1 MPSDLDGPTPLLAA
15 MAEGIGELSFA
26 SPEWVDAARAVL
38 AKAASDLAQ
47 SGQDPGRFTICEV
60 GHNPPAYLRAGA
72 KVAWYAHIDGTTIH
86 VENSE
91 LPADACDFKVEGDH
105 SILSNMA
112 RIQYRDRDPDLVA
125 TAQARLNK
133 LSRWKLHGRI
143 PDRPAL
149 KVLLASLHDSMAIQT
164 LPRLV
169 FMTPEWASL
178 ARHILTARAALPKY
192 AGGIAGLTYTFSE
205 EFTGTPHYAFPDG
218 AHGGFWARF
227 ERGAV
232 EVGAG
237 PLPADREP
245 ADALTKGAY
254 TPVVPV
260 GRTVNA
266 AMSDEDRADQE
277 AYRKAAFRFDK
288 LAGHAPVSMTSPSG
302 RGQMPPELGRIFLP
316 LHDELSKRTS
326 GELPSDYVVGLKPE
340 WAIPQPFDRQA
351 GYDPSWLRYDKVDI
365 YGDPIPPRA

>member
-218 AHGGFWARF
+218 AHGG
-227 ERGAV
+227 V
-232 EVGAG
+232 
-237 PLPADREP
+237 
-245 ADALTKGAY
+245 
-254 TPVVPV
+254 
-260 GRTVNA
+260 
-266 AMSDEDRADQE
+266 
-277 AYRKAAFRFDK
+277 
-288 LAGHAPVSMTSPSG
+288 AGHRGEQFVAARGQRLGGAEFAQVGEHAARKRRQVAAGQRGWHRPNRERCG
-302 RGQMPPELGRIFLP
+302 RGDP
-316 LHDELSKRTS
+316 D
-326 GELPSDYVVGLKPE
+326 LK
-340 WAIPQPFDRQA
+340 A
-351 GYDPSWLRYDKVDI
+351 
-365 YGDPIPPRA
+365 